1 MEWRTHGDE
10 GGFVRIH
17 VSRPESLRRLEM
29 FLAIDTEAVV
39 TPLEGDALEISFL
52 GSRNE
57 WAQRKELE
65 LRLRS
70 WLASHPDVVAVVSD

>member
-1 MEWRTHGDE
+1 M
-10 GGFVRIH
+10 RIRI
-17 VSRPESLRRLEM
+17 SRPESLRRLHV
-29 FLAIDTEAVV
+29 FLALDTEAIV
-39 TPLEGDALEISFL
+39 TPLDDRELEISFL

>member
-1 MEWRTHGDE
+1 
-10 GGFVRIH
+10 VRIRL
-17 VSRPESLRRLEM
+17 SRPESLRRLQV
-29 FLAIDTEAVV
+29 FLALDTEAIV
-39 TPLEGDALEISFL
+39 TPLDERQLEISFL

>member
-1 MEWRTHGDE
+1 
-10 GGFVRIH
+10 VRIRI
-17 VSRPESLRRLEM
+17 SRPEGLRRLQA
-29 FLAIDTEAVV
+29 FLTLDTEAIV
-39 TPLEGDALEISFL
+39 TPLDEYEIEISFL

-70 WLASHPDVVAVVSD
+70 WLASHPEIVAVVSD

>member
-1 MEWRTHGDE
+1 
-10 GGFVRIH
+10 VRIRI
-17 VSRPESLRRLEM
+17 SKPESLRRLQT
-29 FLAIDTEAVV
+29 FLTLDTEAIV
-39 TPLEGDALEISFL
+39 TPLDDCELEISFL

-70 WLASHPDVVAVVSD
+70 WLAAHPDIVADVSD

>member
-1 MEWRTHGDE
+1 
-10 GGFVRIH
+10 VRIH
-17 VSRPESLRRLEM
+17 VSRPDALRRLQI
-29 FLAIDTEAVV
+29 FLAIDTEAIV
-39 TPLEGDALEISFL
+39 TPIDEHELEISFL

-57 WAQRKELE
+57 WSQRKELE

>member
-1 MEWRTHGDE
+1 M
-10 GGFVRIH
+10 RIRL
-17 VSRPESLRRLEM
+17 SRPESLRRLQV
-29 FLAIDTEAVV
+29 FLSLDTEAIV
-39 TPLEGDALEISFL
+39 TPLDDRELEISFL

-70 WLASHPDVVAVVSD
+70 WLASHPDVVAVISD

>member
-1 MEWRTHGDE
+1 M
-10 GGFVRIH
+10 RIRL
-17 VSRPESLRRLEM
+17 SRPESLRRLQV
-29 FLAIDTEAVV
+29 FLALDTEAIV
-39 TPLEGDALEISFL
+39 TPLDDRQLEISFL

>member
-1 MEWRTHGDE
+1 
-10 GGFVRIH
+10 VRIR
-17 VSRPESLRRLEM
+17 VSRPDSLRRLQV
-29 FLAIDTEAVV
+29 FLTLDTEAIV
-39 TPLEGDALEISFL
+39 TPLDDQELEISFL

>member
-1 MEWRTHGDE
+1 
-10 GGFVRIH
+10 VRIR
-17 VSRPESLRRLEM
+17 VSRPDSLRRLQT
-29 FLAIDTEAVV
+29 FLTLDTEAIV
-39 TPLEGDALEISFL
+39 TPLDDHELEISFL

-70 WLASHPDVVAVVSD
+70 WLAAHPDVVAVVSD

>member
-1 MEWRTHGDE
+1 M
-10 GGFVRIH
+10 RIRI
-17 VSRPESLRRLEM
+17 SKPALRRKLLL
-29 FLAIDTEAVV
+29 FLAFDDEAIV
-39 TPLEGDALEISFL
+39 TPVADSEVEVSFL

-70 WLASHPDVVAVVSD
+70 WIAANPEIVLVVTDE

>member
-1 MEWRTHGDE
+1 
-10 GGFVRIH
+10 VRIRL
-17 VSRPESLRRLEM
+17 SRPESLRRLQV
-29 FLAIDTEAVV
+29 FLALDTEAIV
-39 TPLEGDALEISFL
+39 TPLDDRQLEISFL